1 MVLVLDGKTDLNQ
14 ISLTGV
20 RAITLIGLLAIAP
33 RSLEEIREAFLKLKI
48 MDESQSDDILRID
61 LNTIKSFGC
70 EVSRSS
76 VKTGYKYVLT
86 KHPFTIPIDMEDV
99 KMLKRLAKQIK
110 YKIDI
115 SRLIE
120 FNNLLKKISTNIYDD
135 EIKEAFLG
143 ISPLKHYDTDLLN
156 KFVYYCENQNT
167 VVLNY
172 KKPTGNG
179 IYKKEVI
186 AQKLALENDKV
197 YLYVYDVEKQRSEFL
212 LFNRIQS
219 VITSYPAE
227 SKKEQKTIHVK
238 FSLGKSE
245 TDFINEQEVITEYDA
260 DKCLVEGTYFNEF
273 AAIQRL
279 LSFGKNCTIM
289 EPADIKNKVICK
301 LKEMRKIY
309 EEKK

>member
-1 MVLVLDGKTDLNQ
+1 MDSIVLY
-14 ISLTGV
+14 
-20 RAITLIGLLAIAP
+20 
-33 RSLEEIREAFLKLKI
+33 
-48 MDESQSDDILRID
+48 
-61 LNTIKSFGC
+61 SF
-70 EVSRSS
+70 R
-76 VKTGYKYVLT
+76 
-86 KHPFTIPIDMEDV
+86 
-99 KMLKRLAKQIK
+99 Q
-110 YKIDI
+110 
-115 SRLIE
+115 
-120 FNNLLKKISTNIYDD
+120 
-135 EIKEAFLG
+135 
-143 ISPLKHYDTDLLN
+143 
-156 KFVYYCENQNT
+156 
-167 VVLNY
+167 
-172 KKPTGNG
+172 
-179 IYKKEVI
+179 
-186 AQKLALENDKV
+186 
-197 YLYVYDVEKQRSEFL
+197 KQRSEFL
-212 LFNRIQS
+212 LFNRIQY